1 MSIMLD
7 EPIMILLPQ
16 QWNVTQRI
24 SNTRELISHLFNS
37 KRIYL
42 PPLEAEHFQQK
53 LDETTVLL
61 RELQKVQ
68 KERLSAKQP
77 PNIICLLVPTAK
89 ELQLGMHKHNI

>member
-1 MSIMLD
+1 MC
-7 EPIMILLPQ
+7 
-16 QWNVTQRI
+16 
-24 SNTRELISHLFNS
+24 ELIPHLFNS
-37 KRIYL
+37 KQIDLSKKKKSL

-61 RELQKVQ
+61 RELEKVQ

-89 ELQLGMHKHNI
+89 ELQLGTHKHNMTFDDWFTAQIILD